1 MARGERLIKPV
12 SIPINKKFRED
23 CAYYA
28 HIIVEDSF
36 QNGMKSRFGSGGFF
50 KHYVGKMGEMAFFKF
65 CMQEG
70 IAVKHIP
77 FREGYADLNERDDF
91 VVIIH
96 NVERIIEVKTAVL
109 KDLKLDKELRLFYNE
124 KQYND
129 KSDHNYIVVF
139 AATNKQLTQIALLG
153 WIPASEIKKYPV
165 RKDIVSPAYAIPL
178 KDLRDMRLFVEG

>member
-1 MARGERLIKPV
+1 LLFSSRTICGGERLIKPV

-129 KSDHNYIVVF
+129 KGF
-139 AATNKQLTQIALLG
+139 PLLRSRS
-153 WIPASEIKKYPV
+153 IPSG
-165 RKDIVSPAYAIPL
+165 RTSCL
-178 KDLRDMRLFVEG
+178 LLMLFR